1 MRPFRFLPAFALIL
15 IFSSSLWGQD
25 QERCGVG
32 KDFMVQAL
40 EQIKTGSREEVENG
54 LQLLKHANEQC
65 TSLGDAWYYRSLFEH
80 KLGHAPLADYSLKK
94 AQMFGSESMEQK
106 ADPFSLAAPP
116 VPGEKAS
123 PIVHDK
129 WALVIGINKFQD
141 AHVPKLKY
149 TSKDARDFADLL
161 KDPAYGHFAEDH
173 VHLLSDEQ
181 ATTRKIKEE
190 LNWLARSAGK
200 DDLVVVFLSS
210 HGSPREKDTAG
221 VNYVITSDT
230 DLKDAD
236 SLFATALPMV
246 ELADVVRTRVRAR
259 RAAIFLDTC
268 HSGAVTTAAMGG
280 LVTSQVAGSTFDR
293 LTQGVGRII
302 IASSEA
308 KQKSYES
315 DKIRNG
321 YFTYNLVRALK
332 QDGGSAPMEK
342 VFDFVHEQV
351 AKQVLADWK
360 VQQTPVL
367 SKSAQLAD
375 IVIGVRPE
383 SVGEGSSK

>member
-1 MRPFRFLPAFALIL
+1 M
-15 IFSSSLWGQD
+15 
-25 QERCGVG
+25 G

-65 TSLGDAWYYRSLFEH
+65 TSLGDAWYYRSLFER

-94 AQMFGSESMEQK
+94 AQMFGSDVMEQK

-116 VPGEKAS
+116 VPGEKVS
-123 PIVHDK
+123 PVVHDK

-141 AHVPKLKY
+141 ERVPKLKY
-149 TSKDARDFADLL
+149 TSKDASDFAALL
-161 KDPAYGHFAEDH
+161 RDPTYGHFADDH
-173 VHLLSDEQ
+173 VHLLTDEQ

-190 LNWLARSAGK
+190 LNWLARNAGK

-236 SLFATALPMV
+236 SLFATAMPMV
-246 ELADVVRTRVRAR
+246 ELAEVVRTRVRAR

-268 HSGAVTTAAMGG
+268 HSGAMAAAAAMGG
-280 LVTSQVAGSTFDR
+280 FATSQVAGPTFDR
-293 LTQGVGRII
+293 LTQGVGRVI

-315 DKIRNG
+315 EKIQNG

-332 QDGGSAPMEK
+332 EDGGSAPVEK
-342 VFDFVHEQV
+342 IFDFVHEQV
-351 AKQVLADWK
+351 ARQVLADWK

-367 SKSAQLAD
+367 SKSAESTD

-383 SVGEGSSK
+383 SIAECGFGMPAREDFRPR

>member
-1 MRPFRFLPAFALIL
+1 
-15 IFSSSLWGQD
+15 
-25 QERCGVG
+25 
-32 KDFMVQAL
+32 MVQAL
-40 EQIKTGSREEVENG
+40 EHIKTGSREEIEDG

-65 TSLGDAWYYRSLFEH
+65 TSLGDAWYYRSLFER
-80 KLGHAPLADYSLKK
+80 KLGHTPLADYSLKK
-94 AQMFGSESMEQK
+94 AQMFGSDAWNEKS
-106 ADPFSLAAPP
+106 DPFKLAAPLDLKEKP
-116 VPGEKAS
+116 PGV
-123 PIVHDK
+123 VHDK

-141 AHVPKLKY
+141 SRVPRLKY
-149 TSKDARDFADLL
+149 TSKDARDFSDLL
-161 KDPAYGHFAEDH
+161 KDPAYGSFASDH
-173 VHLLSDEQ
+173 VHLLTDEQ

-200 DDLVVVFLSS
+200 DDLVLVFLSS

-246 ELADVVRTRVRAR
+246 ELADVVRTRVQAR
-259 RAAIFLDTC
+259 RTAIFLDTC
-268 HSGAVTTAAMGG
+268 HSGAVTNAAPPEANGFT
-280 LVTSQVAGSTFDR
+280 TSQVAGPTFDR
-293 LTQGVGRII
+293 LTQGVGRVI

-315 DKIRNG
+315 DRVQNG

-332 QDGGSAPMEK
+332 EGGGSATIDK
-342 VFDFVHEQV
+342 IFDFVHQEV
-351 AKQVLADWK
+351 SKQVLADWK
-360 VQQTPVL
+360 VHQTPVL
-367 SKSAQLAD
+367 SKSSQITD

-383 SVGEGSSK
+383 SLAARSSD